1 ERCRQAGAGSE
12 RTFRHEHIYA
22 GEVTMPK
29 EKALLLWLVLLFVVT
44 AIVQGMALIRHGFS
58 ARDAPFR
65 IGNLRCANH
74 PETRR
79 SFRRPQPKE
88 PVHGNSRSIG

>member
-1 ERCRQAGAGSE
+1 
-12 RTFRHEHIYA
+12 
-22 GEVTMPK
+22 MPK

-44 AIVQGMALIRHGFS
+44 AIVQGMALIRHWVQRS
-58 ARDAPFR
+58 RRTFR